1 MEPKGFFVSNYGWVV
16 LIVSSIIFVVWVWFI
31 WPGLKFR
38 PDEGW
43 GDWWLNIAQMLG
55 LVFVLTVWGI
65 LLVFL
70 LGWF

>member
-1 MEPKGFFVSNYGWVV
+1 MEPKGFFVSFYGWVV
-16 LIVSSIIFVVWVWFI
+16 LIVSSIIFVVWVWVI
-31 WPGLKFR
+31 WPGLKYR
-38 PDEGW
+38 RVEGW